1 MVPLMVKSTMYITKC
16 LLDCWGK
23 LLLEDS
29 LIMAGFFSGK
39 IVFSQ
44 LYKELTQFYQILI
57 FSAECQIFQHILPPG
72 CHQKSVF
79 APQCGNTQTKSF

>member
-44 LYKELTQFYQILI
+44 LYKELTQLGF
-57 FSAECQIFQHILPPG
+57 
-72 CHQKSVF
+72 
-79 APQCGNTQTKSF
+79 